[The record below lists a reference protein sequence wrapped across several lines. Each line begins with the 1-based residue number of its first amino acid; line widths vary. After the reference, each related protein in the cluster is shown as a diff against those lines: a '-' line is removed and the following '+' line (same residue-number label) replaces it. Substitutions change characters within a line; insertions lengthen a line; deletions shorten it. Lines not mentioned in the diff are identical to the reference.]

1 MDDICHEGYILWMT
15 YVMEDTFYIMDDIC
29 HRGYILW
36 KTYVM

>member
-1 MDDICHEGYILWMT
+1 MDGICNEEYILWMT